1 MGHLKQQK
9 LKEHAFLFLFL
20 QYSFYVSP
28 KWWETTRIIELVT
41 FYSNG
46 MTIWMAW
53 CRMYAKKSE
62 MYINSSISLDNILL
76 TDARIMTIKKMAKA
90 QETQGRVLLI

>member
-1 MGHLKQQK
+1 
-9 LKEHAFLFLFL
+9 
-20 QYSFYVSP
+20 
-28 KWWETTRIIELVT
+28 
-41 FYSNG
+41 
-46 MTIWMAW
+46 MAW